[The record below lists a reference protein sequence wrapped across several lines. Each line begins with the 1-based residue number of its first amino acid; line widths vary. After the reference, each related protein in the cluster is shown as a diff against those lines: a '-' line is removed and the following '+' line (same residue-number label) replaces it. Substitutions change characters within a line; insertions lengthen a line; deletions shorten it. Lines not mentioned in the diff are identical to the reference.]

1 MSTAPETQP
10 VKTPRRSW
18 LRIAAWTFG
27 GLFALL
33 LVVLL
38 GGWYYTTTAD
48 FQRRVGA
55 EVVTVLEDSTGG
67 RVELG
72 HISFSLLHLAVE
84 ADGLV
89 IHGTEAP
96 GEAPYISRRGKIF
109 IRLKINTFLSHTVGK
124 GAQSHIGLNFL
135 RVEDPHVHLIVDKD
149 GKTNQ
154 PVPKRKSSG
163 TEPIQD
169 SLRCG
174 FAGGEG

>member
-1 MSTAPETQP
+1 MSTAAKTKS
-10 VKTPRRSW
+10 VKTPRRRW
-18 LRIAAWTFG
+18 LRIIAWTFG

-55 EVVTVLEDSTGG
+55 EVVSVLEDSTGG

-96 GEAPYISRRGKIF
+96 GEAPSMAARERSAALTIS
-109 IRLKINTFLSHTVGK
+109 
-124 GAQSHIGLNFL
+124 
-135 RVEDPHVHLIVDKD
+135 
-149 GKTNQ
+149 
-154 PVPKRKSSG
+154 VPN
-163 TEPIQD
+163 
-169 SLRCG
+169 
-174 FAGGEG
+174 